1 MQTDCRFSLSVMS
14 DHYAEQILGA
24 LGQVNLD
31 HIRSRTDVLSTTYQG
46 KRRHVIDALQAV
58 FGHVNDGKTHITM
71 EATFTKMDSTPVD
84 IMPTQTLLNPTS
96 NHFNAQGKF
105 SFYPLMV
112 ANYENYVNHVVNLA
126 EQNGLYQNS
135 IPYGA
140 ELSGD
145 VQILFAYFDEILAYA
160 ETHLDQ
166 YALQVMLSVNSPTK
180 SV

>member
-46 KRRHVIDALQAV
+46 ERRHVLDALQAV
-58 FGHVNDGKTHITM
+58 FVHVNDGKTHITM
-71 EATFTKMDSTPVD
+71 EATFSKTDSILVD
-84 IMPTQTLLNPTS
+84 IMSSQHLLSPTS
-96 NHFNAQGKF
+96 NHFDVQGKF
-105 SFYPLMV
+105 SFYPLKV
-112 ANYENYVNHVVNLA
+112 ADYQNYVNHIVNLA

-140 ELSGD
+140 VLSGD
-145 VQILFAYFDEILAYA
+145 VQVLFVYFDEVLAYA
-160 ETHLDQ
+160 ETYLDH
-166 YALQVMLSVNSPTK
+166 YVLQVTLSINSPTK
-180 SV
+180 SI